1 MVMILWVSGMSLPG
15 AALGAA
21 TVGVRAPAHMA
32 VEGGEPGRFRIERG
46 DTGGELRVVLA
57 VSGGADCDKDYAIR
71 GADGVDAAS
80 VTVTFRDG
88 EVAAELRVEALDDVH
103 AEADEG
109 ITLTLREGEG
119 YRGDP
124 AAQSATVTIRR
135 NDFAVTTTRDGGE
148 GSLRQALQ
156 NALDLEGPDTVT
168 FDTTVGPFA
177 TKQTIVLAADL
188 PELSGELAID
198 GSIEGSL
205 WKATGVTVSG
215 GGRRRVFSV
224 APGARVTLRSLTVAD
239 GRARK
244 GGGIANAGTLIV
256 KGVTFVRNV
265 ARSEG
270 GALAS
275 RGGGVTVINSTFTE
289 NRAGRA
295 GGGLADRGG
304 MVTVTNCTFSDNLA
318 RTGGGLFSDGSL
330 LVRNTI
336 LANSGAASDCVAR
349 GAFDPAST
357 HNVIEASAGC
367 GEPISRE
374 DPRLAPLGDYNG
386 PVPTMPLGGGSLAIN
401 LGDNAAALDEDGGR
415 LHWDQRG
422 NGDPRVVAGFTDIGA
437 FETQAFPSLQVDT
450 FEDREWRACTAA
462 GVGDCSLRGAIL
474 LANVSDRSRLIT
486 FDPRVFAEP
495 RNILLDSPLPDL
507 ATDMSLDA
515 SGTAG
520 VMVRAAGRFP
530 VFKIV
535 PGTDVKFLKVV
546 WDEAGS
552 PADPSR

>member
-1 MVMILWVSGMSLPG
+1 
-15 AALGAA
+15 
-21 TVGVRAPAHMA
+21 
-32 VEGGEPGRFRIERG
+32 
-46 DTGGELRVVLA
+46 
-57 VSGGADCDKDYAIR
+57 
-71 GADGVDAAS
+71 
-80 VTVTFRDG
+80 
-88 EVAAELRVEALDDVH
+88 
-103 AEADEG
+103 
-109 ITLTLREGEG
+109 
-119 YRGDP
+119 
-124 AAQSATVTIRR
+124 
-135 NDFAVTTTRDGGE
+135 
-148 GSLRQALQ
+148 
-156 NALDLEGPDTVT
+156 
-168 FDTTVGPFA
+168 
-177 TKQTIVLAADL
+177 
-188 PELSGELAID
+188 
-198 GSIEGSL
+198 
-205 WKATGVTVSG
+205 
-215 GGRRRVFSV
+215 RRVFSV

-275 RGGGVTVINSTFTE
+275 RGGRVTVINSTFTE

-304 MVTVTNCTFSDNLA
+304 TVTVTNCTFSDNLA

-349 GAFDPAST
+349 GVFDPAST

-437 FETQAFPSLQVDT
+437 FETQAFPSLLVDT

-474 LANVSDRSRLIT
+474 LANVSDRSRLIK

-495 RNILLDSPLPDL
+495 RTILLDSPLPDL
-507 ATDMSLDA
+507 AADMSFDA

-520 VMVRAAGRFP
+520 VMVGAAGRFP
-530 VFKIV
+530 VFKIA
-535 PGTDVKFLKVV
+535 PGAEVKFLQVV

-552 PADPSR
+552 PAEPSK